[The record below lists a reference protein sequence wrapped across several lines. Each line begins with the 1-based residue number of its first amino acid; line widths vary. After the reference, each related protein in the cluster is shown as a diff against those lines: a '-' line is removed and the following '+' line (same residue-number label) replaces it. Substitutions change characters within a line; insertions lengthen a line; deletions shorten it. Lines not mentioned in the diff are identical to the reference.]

1 MNFIEWMF
9 LVYLISITGAD
20 IVDNNKTVMYQRAG
34 IAIVYMFIYGIYS
47 VINWIKI

>member
-20 IVDNNKTVMYQRAG
+20 VVDNNKMIMYQRAG
-34 IAIVYMFIYGIYS
+34 IALICLFIYGMYS